1 MTEDYNKILID
12 YLTGKLENTS
22 PTSDEIIQEQLDIAR
37 SVWKPYLPNSWK
49 DFRFEGM
56 VAASETTSSLGV
68 LYGGYIDNDDNVRG
82 IIVLVNENF
91 EPVKTYYEFD
101 SGTPLRYI
109 QYMKQAEDGTFYYVD
124 DAVYSYTQRQE
135 SEHAEKRFIMINNI
149 TANIDELDKVFL
161 RKSYTFFTFGYN
173 FYCKN
178 MFKDPNSAHYV
189 LFGSGVD
196 VNSIN
201 YSRRLLKIFDLVIEY
216 GETPTWTSMI
226 SQDRA
231 IFGSAF
237 AQFDESSNAYFRC
250 VWTNNSNSSNTI
262 ECYTKTYEGQL
273 TNSVIFSSQ
282 NYKPYIDED
291 NYKKQSKF
299 KNINELYFVQNN
311 TNWGNTGVLRPKYIG
326 LYKHDFSNNTNT
338 TLFEKYLGDYDFTQQ
353 EYIMIDINNNE
364 LYIEYVN
371 NYDKANDKAD
381 IYIQRY
387 EGEWDPILI
396 GEEKPYIYN
405 RQSMFVKNNFNL
417 LQIYSY
423 GINPQVRAWDYF
435 VVKEDYNLLNYN
447 GEAYI
452 NNNALVPFKTRL
464 YSNNHL
470 VFARNLYNI
479 TKQGNM
485 TMSSVEIPN
494 TYLNGIDITQNDLLS
509 KTNLEMNNDLTT
521 WNKNIYEVV
530 DLNFLNTIT
539 IIDEDNNVE
548 YLDGATKLNQAT
560 TDGGATNYTNA
571 PCTKYRINYVDN
583 TTDIQELSW
592 NSIDDTHKECEI
604 SLYVDKAILS
614 IDLISHDESA
624 IYLTIPLEVEIGKY
638 YTINQKV
645 RIGG

>member
-91 EPVKTYYEFD
+91 EPVKTFYEFD

-189 LFGSGVD
+189 LFGAGVD
-196 VNSIN
+196 VNSVN
-201 YSRRLLKIFDLVIEY
+201 YSRRLLKIFDLQIEY
-216 GETPTWTSMI
+216 GESPTWTSMI
-226 SQDRA
+226 SQDQA

-250 VWTNNSNSSNTI
+250 VWTNNSYSSNTI
-262 ECYTKTYEGQL
+262 HCYTKTYEGNPVDE
-273 TNSVIFSSQ
+273 TIFSSQ
-282 NYKPYIDED
+282 TYKPYVDE
-291 NYKKQSKF
+291 NSQKKQSVF
-299 KNINELYFVQNN
+299 ININEVYFVQNN
-311 TNWGNTGVLRPKYIG
+311 QYWGNVGVLRPKYIG

-338 TLFEKYLGDYDFTQQ
+338 TIFEKYLGDYDFTYQ
-353 EYIMIDINNNE
+353 EYMMIDKNNNE

-371 NYDKANDKAD
+371 NYDRDNDTAD

-423 GINPQVRAWDYF
+423 GINPQIRAWNYF

-494 TYLNGIDITQNDLLS
+494 TYLNDINITENDLIS
-509 KTNLEMNNDLTT
+509 ETNLEMNNDTT
-521 WNKNIYEVV
+521 EWTKNIYEVV
-530 DLNFLNTIT
+530 DVNFLNTISV
-539 IIDEDNNVE
+539 IDEDTGEE
-548 YLDGATKLNQAT
+548 YEESAIKLNNAT
-560 TDGGATNYTNA
+560 TDGGSTNYLNT
-571 PCTKYRINYVDN
+571 PCNKYRINYGDG
-583 TTDIQELSW
+583 TSSTDDLTW
-592 NSIDDTHKECEI
+592 TSIDDTHKETQI
-604 SLYVDKAILS
+604 TFYVDKAILS
-614 IDLISHDESA
+614 IDLLSHDTTT
-624 IYLTIPLEVEIGKY
+624 IYLHIPVEVEIGKTY
-638 YTINQKV
+638 SISQKV